1 MPARGGNWALLD
13 QSSDPIVADVPVVQE
28 LVTYYKTIAE
38 EITSEADVLRRI
50 GDGDDSQF
58 KGSTADAV
66 RKKSKE
72 VAASL
77 TKMSGRYDAIR
88 DALTAYLPELQHA
101 LDESA
106 GALRDAEEADAAGT
120 RAASMP
126 DPSKDR
132 AQDAPPM
139 TTEEQDAVSAK
150 GRAASAAQGDSD
162 AAKARLHRALD
173 GITTAGKAAAA
184 TIRESWH
191 DGLHD
196 TLGDKIKAFF
206 SKLLKMIVK
215 IFTYIGIA
223 LAALAILIPGVGV
236 LAIMGAVAAGVGLV
250 AQLGLVAIGEGNV
263 FDLVM
268 AVVGV
273 ATLGIGSGIAKATS
287 VAVKSGLKAGKVSM
301 TAKLGER
308 LAPLKDFRSEAIGK
322 INSLKTQIGGKTGAV
337 EHVDGAMSGF
347 TQNALRDVGTKG
359 LGAAKTIS
367 DQLRRNL
374 EPLVEQKGALQG
386 GIKSAEAQIVK
397 QEGLVRGADD
407 LIAAN
412 MKDVDRAIGAF
423 TSKFPDNPNWWN
435 LRQVGT
441 TAKNDWSTVSKQFGS
456 DLFTKK
462 GFDGW
467 AERLAGIDGQV
478 NRSNIDK
485 WLGESGFAGVGSSA
499 PKWHAWVNGG
509 MSAQGKAYSI
519 TGLVINPTMMGNDQQ
534 RPWTES
540 YGEFKHPITT

>member
-13 QSSDPIVADVPVVQE
+13 QSSDPVVADVPVVQE

-50 GDGDDSQF
+50 GDGDDAQF
-58 KGSTADAV
+58 KGATADAV

-106 GALRDAEEADAAGT
+106 GALQDAEEADAAGT

-150 GRAASAAQGDSD
+150 GRASSAAQGDAD

-173 GITTAGKAAAA
+173 GITAAGKAAAA
-184 TIRESWH
+184 TIRASWH

-206 SKLLKMIVK
+206 SKLLKLIVK

-250 AQLGLVAIGEGNV
+250 AQLGLVALGEGNV

-273 ATLGIGSGIAKATS
+273 ATLGIGSGITKATS
-287 VAVKSGLKAGKVSM
+287 VAVKSGLKAGKTSM

-308 LAPLKDFRSEAIGK
+308 LAPLKEFRSDAIQR

-337 EHVDGAMSGF
+337 QHVDGAMSGF

-386 GIKSAEAQIVK
+386 GIKSAETQIAK
-397 QEGLVRGADD
+397 EAGLVRGADD

-435 LRQVGT
+435 LRQVST
-441 TAKNDWSTVSKQFGS
+441 TAKNDWSTISKQFGS
-456 DLFTKK
+456 DLFTKR

-467 AERLAGIDGQV
+467 AERLAGIDGQL
-478 NRSNIDK
+478 NRADIDK
-485 WLGESGFAGVGSSA
+485 WLGARGFAGVGSSA
-499 PKWHAWVNGG
+499 PKWHTWVNGG
-509 MSAQGKAYSI
+509 MSAQGKAWSI
-519 TGLVINPTMMGNDQQ
+519 TGLVINPTMIGNDQQ

-540 YGEFKHPITT
+540 YGEFKHPITI

>member
-13 QSSDPIVADVPVVQE
+13 QSSDPVVADVPVVQE

-50 GDGDDSQF
+50 GDGEDSQF
-58 KGSTADAV
+58 KGATADAV

-173 GITTAGKAAAA
+173 GITSAGKTAAA
-184 TIRESWH
+184 TIRAAWD

-206 SKLLKMIVK
+206 SKLLKLIVK

-273 ATLGIGSGIAKATS
+273 ATLGIGSGITKATS

-337 EHVDGAMSGF
+337 QHVDDSMSAF
-347 TQNALRDVGTKG
+347 TQSALRDVGSQG
-359 LGAAKTIS
+359 LGAAKSIS
-367 DQLRRNL
+367 AQLRRNL
-374 EPLVEQKGALQG
+374 EPLVEHKGALQG

-467 AERLAGIDGQV
+467 AERLAGIDGQL

-485 WLGESGFAGVGSSA
+485 WLGVSGFAGVGSSA

-519 TGLVINPTMMGNDQQ
+519 TGLVINPTMIGNDQQ